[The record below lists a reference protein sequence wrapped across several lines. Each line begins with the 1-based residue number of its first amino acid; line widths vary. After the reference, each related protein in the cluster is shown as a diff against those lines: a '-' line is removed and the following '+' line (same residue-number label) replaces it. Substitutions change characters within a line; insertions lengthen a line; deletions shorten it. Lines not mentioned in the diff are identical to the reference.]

1 MQFKWKKF
9 SFPLLL
15 FIFVP
20 KRTFFNNLIIPSVM
34 PSYKAA
40 SNAATSALNSI
51 PFENIIGA
59 PLEACIRAQQ
69 TAAQSTVD
77 FINAV
82 GLQEVP
88 VLDAEGN
95 QTEQTKIEAIYVS
108 FQFIQGGRM
117 VQMNVPLLSIV
128 PIPYIAINTID
139 INFKANITASTV
151 SSTEDT
157 SSSSKDE
164 QRTDS
169 YSRKDSR
176 KWKVKKTTTSN
187 FAAQVS
193 SKKDSKATQE
203 SKYSVE
209 YTMDVAVHASQDSMP
224 AGMAKVLEM
233 IGTAMDLCSADG
245 ELYVNGTQFEVKDG
259 QTVNLEV
266 SYKTPAGLIDNNSI
280 QLYEINAETG
290 DKIGD
295 AIKKSNKTRDAIYF
309 TLEAGKTYLV
319 NSSENPNAEET
330 ITVTKIVES

>member
-1 MQFKWKKF
+1 
-9 SFPLLL
+9 
-15 FIFVP
+15 
-20 KRTFFNNLIIPSVM
+20 M
-34 PSYKAA
+34 PSFKAA

-82 GLQEVP
+82 GLQEVA
-88 VLDAEGN
+88 VLDDNGQPTD
-95 QTEQTKIEAIYVS
+95 QTRIEAVYVS

-151 SSTEDT
+151 STTEDT
-157 SSSSKDE
+157 RSNSEDS
-164 QRTDS
+164 QRTDAS
-169 YSRKDSR
+169 SRVDKG

-187 FAAQVS
+187 FSAQVS

-233 IGTAMDLCSADG
+233 IGSAMDLCSADG
-245 ELYVNGTQFEVKDG
+245 ELYVSGTLFEAKSG
-259 QTVNLEV
+259 EEVNVEV
-266 SYKTPAGLIDNNSI
+266 SYKTPGGLIDNKSLQVFERNTDTGA
-280 QLYEINAETG
+280 NGETVQP
-290 DKIGD
+290 
-295 AIKKSNKTRDAIYF
+295 SNKTRDSYF
-309 TLEAGKTYLV
+309 YKLKAGKSYV
-319 NSSENPNAEET
+319 VSSSDNPANEE
-330 ITVTKIVES
+330 IIKVELIQESPKEEDKKLES

>member
-1 MQFKWKKF
+1 
-9 SFPLLL
+9 
-15 FIFVP
+15 
-20 KRTFFNNLIIPSVM
+20 M
-34 PSYKAA
+34 PSFKAA

-88 VLDAEGN
+88 IMDAEGN
-95 QTEQTKIEAIYVS
+95 PTDKTKIEAIYVS

-151 SSTEDT
+151 NSTDNTSTNE
-157 SSSSKDE
+157 SSSQENS
-164 QRTDS
+164 S
-169 YSRKDSR
+169 YSRNYKGWR
-176 KWKVKKTTTSN
+176 VKKTTTSN
-187 FAAQVS
+187 FSAQVS

-245 ELYVNGTQFEVKDG
+245 ELYLNGTQFEAKAG
-259 QTVNLEV
+259 EKISLEAT
-266 SYKTPAGLIDNNSI
+266 YKTPAGLIDNKSI
-280 QLYEINAETG
+280 KVYLFDGGNKSTEITDPNQ
-290 DKIGD
+290 
-295 AIKKSNKTRDAIYF
+295 TRDAWIF
-309 TLEAGKTYLV
+309 QLEAGHDYKVET
-319 NSSENPNAEET
+319 ENPDNYQVVKVA
-330 ITVTKIVES
+330 TVAAVTEAPAS

>member
-1 MQFKWKKF
+1 
-9 SFPLLL
+9 
-15 FIFVP
+15 
-20 KRTFFNNLIIPSVM
+20 M

-82 GLQEVP
+82 GLQEI
-88 VLDAEGN
+88 
-95 QTEQTKIEAIYVS
+95 TETDNNGKETTRVEAIYVS

-151 SSTEDT
+151 NTTEDT
-157 SSSSKDE
+157 KSYSKDTKE
-164 QRTDS
+164 DEAR
-169 YSRKDSR
+169 SRVDKG
-176 KWKVKKTTTSN
+176 KWRVKKTTTSN
-187 FAAQVS
+187 FSAQVS

-245 ELYVNGTQFEVKDG
+245 ELYVNGTQFEVAEG
-259 QTVNLEV
+259 GNVTLEV
-266 SYKTPAGLIDNNSI
+266 SYKTPGGLIDNDSI
-280 QLYEINAETG
+280 QVIEINPQNNNSQVGEP
-290 DKIGD
+290 
-295 AIKKSNKTRDAIYF
+295 KKYTNKTRDALYF
-309 TLEAGKTYLV
+309 TLDAGKTYSV
-319 NSSENPNAEET
+319 KSTETPNNEEI
-330 ITVTKIVES
+330 ITVAVTQAVVPAAGAQQPAGES